1 MEKVIFKRAALS
13 AAVVA
18 ALVAPGM
25 AFAAQDMMSPEYGK
39 SYSAFI
45 DEGKLTGG
53 LFYFQRE
60 RDRVQ
65 AGPGQD
71 GKYHSN
77 LSHATTQAALN
88 FNSGYAWGVVGV
100 DVGGFG
106 AYDLA
111 VDESNGVNEE
121 NEFSFWG
128 DKWGSGG
135 DGVPENG
142 FSLSNAALKFKFGDA
157 VTAKGGYTQL
167 YVPGILG
174 VNAGAAFA
182 VVVAVG
188 VLGIQS
194 LFGYIWFA
202 FAGALIASVVVYLVG
217 RSSGGADPI
226 RLVLTGVALTAVL
239 EGVGQGLAL
248 VNPQAFD
255 RLRTW
260 NLGSLDIGSL
270 ELVLAVSG
278 FVAAGLVLAALA
290 TRGLNAV
297 ALGEDTA
304 TSLGVSVKATRIMA
318 IAAVTVL
325 AGSAAAT
332 AGVIVFLGL
341 MVPHLARRICGLVF
355 FWVAGLSL
363 LIAPTVLLLADVI
376 GRLILP
382 GELAAGI
389 VVAFVGAPGLIALA
403 RGKRVIEL

>member
-1 MEKVIFKRAALS
+1 
-13 AAVVA
+13 
-18 ALVAPGM
+18 
-25 AFAAQDMMSPEYGK
+25 MSPEYGK

-174 VNAGAAFA
+174 VNWSYQPGTYRGGQIEGTFGGLYLTYAIADEYKAPGSRTPPASPRAAPMPA
-182 VVVAVG
+182 IPSPMRTRSTTSTVWR
-188 VLGIQS
+188 S
-194 LFGYIWFA
+194 LH
-202 FAGALIASVVVYLVG
+202 LRERHCRHRRLLV
-217 RSSGGADPI
+217 SPKA
-226 RLVLTGVALTAVL
+226 
-239 EGVGQGLAL
+239 
-248 VNPQAFD
+248 
-255 RLRTW
+255 TW
-260 NLGSLDIGSL
+260 
-270 ELVLAVSG
+270 
-278 FVAAGLVLAALA
+278 
-290 TRGLNAV
+290 
-297 ALGEDTA
+297 TA
-304 TSLGVSVKATRIMA
+304 TTSSWPTSS
-318 IAAVTVL
+318 TY
-325 AGSAAAT
+325 
-332 AGVIVFLGL
+332 
-341 MVPHLARRICGLVF
+341 
-355 FWVAGLSL
+355 WVA
-363 LIAPTVLLLADVI
+363 
-376 GRLILP
+376 
-382 GELAAGI
+382 
-389 VVAFVGAPGLIALA
+389 
-403 RGKRVIEL
+403 

>member
-1 MEKVIFKRAALS
+1 MRVPVRTARASGWVIPLLVLALAASLLLSLMVGARALS
-13 AAVVA
+13 PSTVFEALVRPDLSLPDHAVVWDGRVPRTLLGLLAGA
-18 ALVAPGM
+18 AIGVAGAVIQGLTRNPLADPG
-25 AFAAQDMMSPEYGK
+25 
-39 SYSAFI
+39 
-45 DEGKLTGG
+45 
-53 LFYFQRE
+53 
-60 RDRVQ
+60 V
-65 AGPGQD
+65 
-71 GKYHSN
+71 
-77 LSHATTQAALN
+77 
-88 FNSGYAWGVVGV
+88 
-100 DVGGFG
+100 
-106 AYDLA
+106 
-111 VDESNGVNEE
+111 
-121 NEFSFWG
+121 
-128 DKWGSGG
+128 
-135 DGVPENG
+135 
-142 FSLSNAALKFKFGDA
+142 
-157 VTAKGGYTQL
+157 
-167 YVPGILG
+167 LG

-270 ELVLAVSG
+270 QPVLAVSG
-278 FVAAGLVLAALA
+278 FVAAGLLLAALA
-290 TRGLNAV
+290 ARGLNAV

-318 IAAVTVL
+318 IAAVPVL

-341 MVPHLARRICGLVF
+341 MVPHLARRLCGPDNR
-355 FWVAGLSL
+355 WVAGLSL

-389 VVAFVGAPGLIALA
+389 VVAFVGAPFLIALA